1 MHNRAKDIELECLNS
16 IGNSFELES
25 MISEIMITY
34 YRQTKAIYACYCT
47 NEENDNV
54 LINIGVVYK
63 TDFDRKKLKE
73 RKCFFYKDNQYKV
86 VVLPLKIGY
95 LTFIYRDRDSDM
107 EYLVSLISKFQTK
120 INFAISAC
128 VGVLDLKN
136 FNEELEN
143 KIQQSIKKIS
153 EHEKLLL
160 VKSKNI
166 VMGEMIEMIAHQW
179 RQPVTTIG
187 MISNNVILNM
197 LLDELDTDVLKE
209 DLEGINKQVKYLS
222 DTIDDFRNFFKESK
236 KEEEFILSNVIEN
249 SISILEK
256 QFIKLNIE
264 LTFQDNCPN
273 TILNTFK
280 SELIQALINIISN
293 AKEAFSSDIQDKFLK
308 VTCDKDKENVY
319 ITISDNAGG
328 IKSDVI
334 DKIFDPYFSTKKQKN
349 GTGLG
354 LYVCKIIVC
363 EHLKGNLSV
372 KNKDNGA
379 TFKVTLPLN
388 NKPKEKIND
397 EF

>member
-1 MHNRAKDIELECLNS
+1 MHSNLRDIEFECLNS

-47 NEENDNV
+47 NQESDNV
-54 LINIGVVYK
+54 LINIGEVYK
-63 TDFDRKKLKE
+63 ADFDRTKLKE
-73 RKCFFYKDNQYKV
+73 KKCFSYKDNQYGV
-86 VVLPLKIGY
+86 VILPLKIGY
-95 LTFIYRDRDSDM
+95 LTFVYKDKESDM
-107 EYLVSLISKFQTK
+107 EYLLSLISKFQQK

-128 VGVLDLKN
+128 IGVEQLEN
-136 FNEELEN
+136 FNKELEI
-143 KIQQSIKKIS
+143 KVEESVKKIS

-160 VKSKNI
+160 VRSKNV

-197 LLDELDTDVLKE
+197 LLDELDTEILKE

-236 KEEEFILSNVIEN
+236 KEEEFILSDVIEN

-256 QFIKLNIE
+256 QFSKAQID
-264 LTFQDNCPN
+264 LTFEDNSPN
-273 TILNTFK
+273 TTLNTFK

-293 AKEAFSSDIQDKFLK
+293 AKEAFSPDVQNKHLK
-308 VTCDKDKENVY
+308 VACHKDEENVY
-319 ITISDNAGG
+319 ITIADNAGG

-334 DKIFDPYFSTKKQKN
+334 EKIFDPYFSTKKQKN

-354 LYVCKIIVC
+354 LYVCKIIIC
-363 EHLKGNLSV
+363 EHLKGDLSV
-372 KNKDNGA
+372 ENIDNGA
-379 TFKVTLPLN
+379 TFKITLPL
-388 NKPKEKIND
+388 KSEPIDK
-397 EF
+397 

>member
-1 MHNRAKDIELECLNS
+1 MRKNMHNKAKDIEFECLNS
-16 IGNSFELES
+16 IGNSFELDS
-25 MISEIMITY
+25 MISEVMITY
-34 YRQTKAIYACYCT
+34 YRQTKAVYACYCT
-47 NEENDNV
+47 NQDKENV
-54 LINIGVVYK
+54 LINIGLVYK
-63 TDFDRKKLKE
+63 ANFDRKKLKE
-73 RKCFFYKDNQYKV
+73 KECFSYEDNQYSV

-95 LTFIYRDRDSDM
+95 LTFVYKDRDSDI
-107 EYLVSLISKFQTK
+107 EYLVSLISRFKQK

-128 VGVLDLKN
+128 MGVLELEN
-136 FNEELEN
+136 FNKELEN
-143 KIQQSIKKIS
+143 KVEESIKKIS

-197 LLDELDTDVLKE
+197 LLDELDTEILKE

-236 KEEEFILSNVIEN
+236 QEEEFILSDVIEN

-256 QFIKLNIE
+256 QFSKARID
-264 LTFQDNCPN
+264 LTFEDNCPN
-273 TILNTFK
+273 TMLNTFK

-293 AKEAFSSDIQDKFLK
+293 AKEAFSSEIESKYLK
-308 VTCDKDKENVY
+308 VTSDKDEENIY
-319 ITISDNAGG
+319 ITIADNAGG

-334 DKIFDPYFSTKKQKN
+334 EKIFDPYFSTKKQKN

-354 LYVCKIIVC
+354 LYVCKIIIC
-363 EHLKGNLSV
+363 EHLKGDLSV

-379 TFKVTLPLN
+379 TFKVTLPLKN
-388 NKPKEKIND
+388 GSKE
-397 EF
+397 